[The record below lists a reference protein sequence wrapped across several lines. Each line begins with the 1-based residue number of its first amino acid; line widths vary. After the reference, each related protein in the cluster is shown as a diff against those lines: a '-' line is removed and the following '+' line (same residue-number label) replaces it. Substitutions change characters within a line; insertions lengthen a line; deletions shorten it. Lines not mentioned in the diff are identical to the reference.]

1 MTAAS
6 AAPPVAVPAAP
17 PVAVPVL
24 DLLDRA
30 RGSLLMSAR
39 SDSVTQRYID
49 AHLSALRAAAALL
62 AARTR
67 PSRRSRPR
75 SVWEVLP
82 VLAPE
87 LTEWALFFAS
97 SARRRAALER
107 GSYVMSLREADDLLR
122 QAEIFLDLVQT
133 CLGLAPDR
141 PLPGLGASVTTA
153 AQFGG

>member
-1 MTAAS
+1 MRAAPAS
-6 AAPPVAVPAAP
+6 APLAVT
-17 PVAVPVL
+17 VL

-30 RGSLLMSAR
+30 RASLLMSAR

-62 AARTR
+62 AARSR

-82 VLAPE
+82 VVAPE

-133 CLGLAPDR
+133 SLGLPVPR
-141 PLPGLGASVTTA
+141 PLPGLAASVTAA
-153 AQFGG
+153 AQLGG